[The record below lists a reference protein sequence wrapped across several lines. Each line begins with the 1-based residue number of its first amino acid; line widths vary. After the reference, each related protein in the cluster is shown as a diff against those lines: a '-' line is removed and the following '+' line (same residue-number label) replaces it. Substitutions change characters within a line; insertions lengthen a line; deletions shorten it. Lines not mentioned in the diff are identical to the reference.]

1 MQVIF
6 AIEALQTAGKR
17 AMGNGQAVCI
27 NREEEDEAGPECC
40 APRLLP
46 PVPLTRMSMRN
57 PLQDQLGQLDTHEK
71 RAEDLRDQ
79 VSRQP
84 DLLNAMRSATDLE
97 ARTRTEWATWLE
109 SLEPFRRS
117 GMETTTL
124 LQGAGQR
131 TDALSWDQ
139 VKPGLISALEK
150 AHRDAQSRL
159 SAMESKVQ
167 QQRKAVEQIERWL
180 ERSFDKLDTENSD
193 EVSKAVFMDFVCGND
208 EDDETTSG
216 CGGDRTSTGSGSQNV
231 RNASICAGNSKAQ
244 DAPLTLQRDQ
254 AEKLWNH
261 MSHGGR
267 ILSRAQFKDRAVES
281 CLEAVEM
288 AANRRRQ
295 RRQSFRYTIL

>member
-1 MQVIF
+1 
-6 AIEALQTAGKR
+6 
-17 AMGNGQAVCI
+17 MGNGQTPCI
-27 NREEEDEAGPECC
+27 NRQCINRDEEDDTAPECC

-46 PVPLTRMSMRN
+46 PVPLTRLSMRN
-57 PLQDQLGQLDTHEK
+57 PLQDQLTQLSTHEK

-84 DLLNAMRSATDLE
+84 ELLKAVRTSNGLE

-109 SLEPFRRS
+109 SLEPYRRTGVES
-117 GMETTTL
+117 ATL

-131 TDALSWDQ
+131 TDALSWEQ
-139 VKPGLISALEK
+139 VQPGLISALEK
-150 AHRDAQSRL
+150 AHRDAQNRL
-159 SAMESKVQ
+159 SIMESKVQ

-180 ERSFDKLDTENSD
+180 ERTFDKLDTENSD
-193 EVSKAVFMDFVCGND
+193 EVSKTAFMDFVCGND
-208 EDDETTSG
+208 DDDDETTSG
-216 CGGDRTSTGSGSQNV
+216 CGGDRSSTGSAANV
-231 RNASICAGNSKAQ
+231 RNASICAGNSKTQ
-244 DAPLTLQRDQ
+244 ESPLTLQRDQ

-261 MSHGGR
+261 MSHGGNV
-267 ILSRAQFKDRAVES
+267 LSRAQFRDRAVES